1 MNPNSPDASRSLA
14 KLRNFISTWQP
25 SQLIEMA
32 QAADDFDELRQ
43 IFAERNNLKVDQVP
57 ELP

>member
-14 KLRNFISTWQP
+14 KLRNFRP
-25 SQLIEMA
+25 SWRAGQLIEMA
-32 QAADDFDELRQ
+32 QEADDFDELRQ
-43 IFAERNNLKVDQVP
+43 IFADRNNLKVDQVP